1 MEIERN
7 MASEWL
13 REGESKQE
21 RERERTVAEPESTTR
36 FSWQSAVKTCG
47 SCKSCKIT
55 CSRRSSCGPCPAP
68 CFLVYPPPP
77 PSRSLTSPRS
87 QLDKDKLL
95 LALPAVKFA
104 SDRMCWLRLLNLKFC
119 SWFYF
124 VVGPEKGIDHIFSV
138 CVYFCECACVCE
150 CALRLAADGNFV
162 NAVAL
167 KCGKNKQQGRPNNT
181 QNSQQ
186 QQQQRQE
193 QGRRTA
199 A

>member
-1 MEIERN
+1 MVERKT
-7 MASEWL
+7 
-13 REGESKQE
+13 EGESKQK
-21 RERERTVAEPESTTR
+21 RERVRVRARVVAEPGPESTTR

-55 CSRRSSCGPCPAP
+55 CSQRSSCGPCPAP
-68 CFLVYPPPP
+68 CVLVFTL
-77 PSRSLTSPRS
+77 SLTSSRS

-138 CVYFCECACVCE
+138 CVSVRVCASV
-150 CALRLAADGNFV
+150 R
-162 NAVAL
+162 
-167 KCGKNKQQGRPNNT
+167 
-181 QNSQQ
+181 
-186 QQQQRQE
+186 
-193 QGRRTA
+193 
-199 A
+199 

>member
-13 REGESKQE
+13 REGDSKQE
-21 RERERTVAEPESTTR
+21 RERERAVAEPESTTR

-68 CFLVYPPPP
+68 CFLVSLLPPP
-77 PSRSLTSPRS
+77 RYLTSPRN

-124 VVGPEKGIDHIFSV
+124 VVGPEKGIDHIFNECV
-138 CVYFCECACVCE
+138 CVCACVCE

-181 QNSQQ
+181 KNSQRQ
-186 QQQQRQE
+186 QVQQRQQ